1 VRCEATRLK
10 TILHCNTKYG
20 QNNST
25 RVACFFVAENRGA
38 GINTFCSQ
46 VYTNSEMKGD
56 GFVKKKKTTFDLIKT
71 IRNEWSINPRTRVQ
85 ENELKNKKKRRQNE
99 RKLVKEGMGR

>member
-1 VRCEATRLK
+1 
-10 TILHCNTKYG
+10 
-20 QNNST
+20 
-25 RVACFFVAENRGA
+25 
-38 GINTFCSQ
+38 
-46 VYTNSEMKGD
+46 M
-56 GFVKKKKTTFDLIKT
+56 KKKKTTFDLIKT